1 MTKENVKPPATVEK
15 VDLEKYAGLWFQIAR
30 YPHFFQRG
38 ECALSTARYTL
49 LEKGKI
55 LVENHCWKDEV
66 GGEIN
71 QKVKA
76 KAWPADKS
84 GSKLKVRFYGLF
96 ISDYYIIELDASDY
110 RWAVVTTPEMNSL
123 WILSREPALDESTFQ
138 MLLERLDRK
147 GFDISKII
155 RTSKQ

>member
-1 MTKENVKPPATVEK
+1 MTNDNRKSPETVEK
-15 VDLEKYAGLWFQIAR
+15 VDLERYAGLWYQVAR
-30 YPHFFQRG
+30 YPHFFQKG

-71 QKVKA
+71 QKVRA
-76 KAWPADKS
+76 KAWPADES

-96 ISDYYIIELDASDY
+96 VADYYIIELDTDAY
-110 RWAVVTTPEMNSL
+110 QWAVVTTPDMNTL
-123 WILSREPALDESTFQ
+123 WVLSRGPALEEKTFQ
-138 MLLERLDRK
+138 NLLGRLDRS